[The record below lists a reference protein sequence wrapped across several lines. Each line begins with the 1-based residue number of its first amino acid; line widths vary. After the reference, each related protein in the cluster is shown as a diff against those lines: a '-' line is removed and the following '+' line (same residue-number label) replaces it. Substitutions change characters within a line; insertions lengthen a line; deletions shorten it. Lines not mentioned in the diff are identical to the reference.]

1 MVKLLLSFVF
11 TPYNPDKEIAINY
24 LSINSINSLNS
35 LNSLNSINS
44 YLKKSPLINFNYNV
58 SSYST
63 GSTSQDLIIKETLFN
78 PKVHEKLENLVI
90 RHSKLSETLS
100 NQISSDN
107 PDNPEEIANLSK
119 ELSSLID
126 ITNSYNELKKVQG
139 ELEEI
144 KKILQETTTSSD
156 EEEFKNLI
164 QEEYHEYLEKLKL
177 LEQQVIQGLL
187 PKDLADEGNAIIEL
201 RAGTGGDEAA
211 LFVNDILRMYE
222 RYAELCKWKFEIL
235 SKSEDSIGAIKGVIA
250 TISGKGVFGNMKFE
264 SGVHRVQRVPITEKA
279 GRIHTSTITV
289 AILPVP
295 SEADVKFKES
305 DLRID
310 YYRSSGKGGQHV
322 NTTSS
327 AVRIT
332 HIPSGIVVSIQD
344 ERSQPKNKAKALQIL
359 QARLYDMERNKL
371 HQERSENRKQQVGT
385 GERSEKIRTYNFAQ
399 NRVTDH
405 RINLT
410 LHELDNVLN
419 GESLQVIVDG
429 LKVHNQIDILQSSY
443 I

>member
-1 MVKLLLSFVF
+1 MTS
-11 TPYNPDKEIAINY
+11 
-24 LSINSINSLNS
+24 
-35 LNSLNSINS
+35 
-44 YLKKSPLINFNYNV
+44 
-58 SSYST
+58 
-63 GSTSQDLIIKETLFN
+63 STSQDLIIKETLFN

-139 ELEEI
+139 VELEEI

-344 ERSQPKNKAKALQIL
+344 ERSQPKN
-359 QARLYDMERNKL
+359 
-371 HQERSENRKQQVGT
+371 
-385 GERSEKIRTYNFAQ
+385 
-399 NRVTDH
+399 RVTDH

>member
-1 MVKLLLSFVF
+1 MNRISFRKFNLYKFPKYYLS
-11 TPYNPDKEIAINY
+11 P
-24 LSINSINSLNS
+24 SINSNFSFKLFRLN
-35 LNSLNSINS
+35 
-44 YLKKSPLINFNYNV
+44 V
-58 SSYST
+58 SYST
-63 GSTSQDLIIKETLFN
+63 VSTSQDKIVKETLFN
-78 PKVHEKLENLVI
+78 PKIHEKLENLVI
-90 RHSKLSETLS
+90 RHSKLSEKLS
-100 NQISSDN
+100 KQISSDN
-107 PDNPEEIANLSK
+107 PEEIAKLSK
-119 ELSSLID
+119 ELSSLIE
-126 ITNSYNELKKVQG
+126 ITNSYNELKKAQVRMRLI
-139 ELEEI
+139 ELEEV
-144 KKILQETTTSSD
+144 KSILHDSTTTT
-156 EEEFKNLI
+156 EEEFKILI
-164 QEEYHEYLEKLKL
+164 QEEYQEYLEKVKL

-187 PKDLADEGNAIIEL
+187 PKDRADEGNAIIEL

-222 RYAELCKWKFEIL
+222 RYAELRRWKFEIL
-235 SKSEDSIGAIKGVIA
+235 SKSEDTIGAVKEVIA

-295 SEADVKFKES
+295 SETEVKFKES

-359 QARLYDMERNKL
+359 QARLYDTERSKL
-371 HQERSENRKQQVGT
+371 HRERSENRKQQVGT

-410 LHELDNVLN
+410 LYELDNVLN

-429 LKVHNQIDILQSSY
+429 LKVHNQIDMLQSS

>member
-1 MVKLLLSFVF
+1 MYHHIQQGS
-11 TPYNPDKEIAINY
+11 D
-24 LSINSINSLNS
+24 
-35 LNSLNSINS
+35 
-44 YLKKSPLINFNYNV
+44 
-58 SSYST
+58 

-139 ELEEI
+139 VELEEI

-279 GRIHTSTITV
+279 
-289 AILPVP
+289 
-295 SEADVKFKES
+295 DVKFKES

-344 ERSQPKNKAKALQIL
+344 ERSQPKNL
-359 QARLYDMERNKL
+359 E
-371 HQERSENRKQQVGT
+371 EN
-385 GERSEKIRTYNFAQ
+385 
-399 NRVTDH
+399 
-405 RINLT
+405 
-410 LHELDNVLN
+410 
-419 GESLQVIVDG
+419 
-429 LKVHNQIDILQSSY
+429 
-443 I
+443 

>member
-1 MVKLLLSFVF
+1 MNRISFRKFNLYKFPKYYLS
-11 TPYNPDKEIAINY
+11 P
-24 LSINSINSLNS
+24 SINSNFSFKLFRLN
-35 LNSLNSINS
+35 
-44 YLKKSPLINFNYNV
+44 V
-58 SSYST
+58 SYST
-63 GSTSQDLIIKETLFN
+63 VSTSQDKIVKETLFN
-78 PKVHEKLENLVI
+78 PKIHEKLENLVI
-90 RHSKLSETLS
+90 RHSKLSEKLS
-100 NQISSDN
+100 KQISSDN
-107 PDNPEEIANLSK
+107 PEEIAKLSK
-119 ELSSLID
+119 ELSSLIE
-126 ITNSYNELKKVQG
+126 ITNSYNELKKAQG
-139 ELEEI
+139 ELEEV
-144 KKILQETTTSSD
+144 KSILHDSTTTT
-156 EEEFKNLI
+156 EEEFKILI
-164 QEEYHEYLEKLKL
+164 QEEYQEYLEKVKL

-187 PKDLADEGNAIIEL
+187 PKDRADEGNAIIEL

-222 RYAELCKWKFEIL
+222 RYAELRRWKFEIL
-235 SKSEDSIGAIKGVIA
+235 SKSEDTIGAVKEVIA

-295 SEADVKFKES
+295 SETEVKFKES

-359 QARLYDMERNKL
+359 QARLYDTERSKL
-371 HQERSENRKQQVGT
+371 HRERSENRKQQVGT

-410 LHELDNVLN
+410 LYELDNVLN

-429 LKVHNQIDILQSSY
+429 LKVHNQIDMLQSS